1 MESSANERFDAKF
14 IGLGFKT
21 IVVCVN
27 ERFLDK
33 SFVGRVIVKLLSMI
47 YENVDVCGENGE
59 FHTLL
64 LMAHFKPITLKL
76 AKWFTG
82 STNQKKED
90 SQILL
95 ATGADIFDYGFGIVI

>member
-1 MESSANERFDAKF
+1 
-14 IGLGFKT
+14 
-21 IVVCVN
+21 
-27 ERFLDK
+27 
-33 SFVGRVIVKLLSMI
+33 MI

-59 FHTLL
+59 FHTFTFDGPFLS
-64 LMAHFKPITLKL
+64 HTLKL

-90 SQILL
+90 SQIPL